1 MINESHIPISLRGVA
16 ELFAN
21 FVISTCH
28 FASFFLNKISRRI
41 LGNYIY
47 VIVLSYRWIILE
59 NNNIDSLYFFQLI
72 EFYKENILTS
82 WNICLA
88 KEVRFFSPFYV
99 TFVFPCC
106 EQNWMKYDSTS
117 REIIRYHIFYR
128 SLTNLVFPRIL
139 RKTFG
144 GTFSIPILYHVLS
157 KTRKSR
163 EIETFSWTNKRI
175 FKYVYLRF
183 FLMKLSKLIETRFWS

>member
-1 MINESHIPISLRGVA
+1 M
-16 ELFAN
+16 
-21 FVISTCH
+21 C
-28 FASFFLNKISRRI
+28 
-41 LGNYIY
+41 

-88 KEVRFFSPFYV
+88 KEVRFFSPFYFCLSILR
-99 TFVFPCC
+99 T
-106 EQNWMKYDSTS
+106 ELN
-117 REIIRYHIFYR
+117 EIWQHVEGNNTLSYIR

-144 GTFSIPILYHVLS
+144 GTSSIPILHHVLS

-183 FLMKLSKLIETRFWS
+183 FLMKLSKLIETRFWSDYPRKLTRRSEKHHTNFREKAEGYKILWVSTWANRTIT

>member
-1 MINESHIPISLRGVA
+1 MIHFTFFNL
-16 ELFAN
+16 LN
-21 FVISTCH
+21 FTR
-28 FASFFLNKISRRI
+28 K
-41 LGNYIY
+41 
-47 VIVLSYRWIILE
+47 
-59 NNNIDSLYFFQLI
+59 
-72 EFYKENILTS
+72 TS
-82 WNICLA
+82 WHLEIFVLR
-88 KEVRFFSPFYV
+88 KKYDSFLHS
-99 TFVFPCC
+99 TFVFPYC

-144 GTFSIPILYHVLS
+144 GTSSIPILHHVLS
-157 KTRKSR
+157 KTRKNR

-183 FLMKLSKLIETRFWS
+183 FLMKLSKLIETRFWSDYPRKLTRRSEKHHTNFREKAEGYKILWVSTWANRTIT